1 MTIDKNLGV
10 FDMTTAAPIMHPA
23 LTEAKPYMENGVAK
37 GKPKYGVVFLLDP
50 NHVDLAAMKQKA
62 IAVARA
68 EWGADVDLS
77 LGHGTD
83 TSGWPFADGN
93 KASAKREQG
102 GKKGDAYKG
111 KCLLKAQSLFPP
123 KCSWIANGGK
133 FTETLS
139 NELGVA
145 ANKFYSGAECVGQI
159 NFVPMVVTGKK
170 YVVAYLN
177 LLFANGK
184 GERIQGEGR
193 SGAEAFKGYIGKATA
208 ADPTKGQLDDNIPF

>member
-1 MTIDKNLGV
+1 MTIDKNFGI
-10 FDMTTAAPIMHPA
+10 FDMTVAAPIMHPA

-50 NHVDLAAMKQKA
+50 AHVDLAAMKQKA

-77 LGHGTD
+77 LGHGAD

-93 KASAKREQG
+93 KASDKRIAK
-102 GKKGDAYKG
+102 GKAGDAYKG
-111 KCLLKAQSLFPP
+111 KALLKAQSLFPP
-123 KCSWIANGGK
+123 KCSWIGAGGK
-133 FTETLS
+133 FTEVMS
-139 NELGVA
+139 NELGVNS
-145 ANKFYSGAECVGQI
+145 NKFYAGAECVGQI
-159 NFVPMVVTGKK
+159 NFVPMIVTGKK

-184 GERIQGEGR
+184 GTRIQGEGR
-193 SGAEAFKGYIGKATA
+193 SAAEAFKGYIGKATA
-208 ADPTKGQLDDNIPF
+208 ADPTKGGLDDDIPF